1 MNFVYTVR
9 PCENFVKPIFC
20 GKMQFLEG
28 IFMKKL
34 FLAGV
39 FLKGEARLIDAP
51 ARPFYH
57 EMTSCPVSVT
67 ST

>member
-20 GKMQFLEG
+20 GRMQFLDG
-28 IFMKKL
+28 IIMKKL

-39 FLKGEARLIDAP
+39 FLKGGARLIDAP
-51 ARPFYH
+51 ACPFYH

>member
-9 PCENFVKPIFC
+9 PCENFVKPIFF
-20 GKMQFLEG
+20 GRMQFLED
-28 IFMKKL
+28 IIMKKL

-39 FLKGEARLIDAP
+39 FLKGEARFIDAP

>member
-9 PCENFVKPIFC
+9 PCENFVKPIFFRR
-20 GKMQFLEG
+20 MQFLDG
-28 IFMKKL
+28 IFMKEL
-34 FLAGV
+34 FLADV

-51 ARPFYH
+51 ARSLYH

>member
-1 MNFVYTVR
+1 
-9 PCENFVKPIFC
+9 
-20 GKMQFLEG
+20 MQFLEG
-28 IFMKKL
+28 IFMKEL

-39 FLKGEARLIDAP
+39 FLRREEARFIDAL
-51 ARPFYH
+51 ARPLYH

>member
-1 MNFVYTVR
+1 
-9 PCENFVKPIFC
+9 
-20 GKMQFLEG
+20 MQFLDG
-28 IFMKKL
+28 IFMKEL
-34 FLAGV
+34 FLADV
-39 FLKGEARLIDAP
+39 FLKEEARLIDAP

>member
-1 MNFVYTVR
+1 MNFIYTVR

-20 GKMQFLEG
+20 GKMQFLDG
-28 IFMKKL
+28 IIMKKL

-39 FLKGEARLIDAP
+39 LLRGEARFIDAP
-51 ARPFYH
+51 VCPFYH

>member
-9 PCENFVKPIFC
+9 PCENFVKPIFF
-20 GKMQFLEG
+20 GRMQFLEG
-28 IFMKKL
+28 IIMKKL
-34 FLAGV
+34 FLADV

-51 ARPFYH
+51 ACPFYH

>member
-1 MNFVYTVR
+1 
-9 PCENFVKPIFC
+9 
-20 GKMQFLEG
+20 MQFLDG

-34 FLAGV
+34 FLADV
-39 FLKGEARLIDAP
+39 FLKGEARLIGVP

>member
-1 MNFVYTVR
+1 
-9 PCENFVKPIFC
+9 
-20 GKMQFLEG
+20 MQFLDG
-28 IFMKKL
+28 IFMKEL

>member
-1 MNFVYTVR
+1 
-9 PCENFVKPIFC
+9 
-20 GKMQFLEG
+20 MQFLDG
-28 IFMKKL
+28 IFMKEL
-34 FLAGV
+34 FLTDV

>member
-1 MNFVYTVR
+1 
-9 PCENFVKPIFC
+9 
-20 GKMQFLEG
+20 MQFLDG

-39 FLKGEARLIDAP
+39 FLKGEARFINAP
-51 ARPFYH
+51 ERPFYH

>member
-20 GKMQFLEG
+20 GKMQFLDG
-28 IFMKKL
+28 IFMKEL
-34 FLAGV
+34 